1 VSENTPIESTESAGA
16 TPPAPVARPRVTVII
31 LTWNRVE
38 DVVPCLESFSDVD
51 YPNLEVVVVDNASAD
66 DTVATL
72 RASFPWVTLIVNDD
86 NLGYVGG
93 NNVGMRYALEKKET
107 DYVFILNSDTKMTRS
122 CLKELV
128 GVMESDKRIAITGAK
143 NLYLQNPVYSW
154 GKYGVLNWGPMLVR
168 THGRFVLDYPEA
180 SPKDV
185 DWVIG
190 NGCMMSREALQTI
203 GLFDEDFFQVNEDV
217 DWCVRARNLGYRVVY
232 VDTAAIHH
240 KGASSAD
247 LSKPIVFSYGYFLGR
262 NAILFARKHANVLQ
276 WALLLTNMTIGV
288 LMRIGMHAASAVLRA
303 ILGQSHFVNGMLDGF
318 RGQLRR
324 DRITIRMP
332 VPTNEL
338 PDTRLIRFMRWLGA

>member
-1 VSENTPIESTESAGA
+1 VSEQSPTQPTETAQGD
-16 TPPAPVARPRVTVII
+16 PRIAVII

-38 DVVPCLESFSDVD
+38 DIVMCLESFSEVH

-66 DTVATL
+66 DTVPTVQK
-72 RASFPWVTLIVNDD
+72 RFPWATLIVNDD

-93 NNVGMRYALEKKET
+93 NNVGIRYALEHGAE
-107 DYVFILNSDTKMTRS
+107 YVFILNSDTKMTPNV
-122 CLKELV
+122 LHELV
-128 GVMESDKRIAITGAK
+128 GVMRADPRIAITGAK
-143 NLYLQNPVYSW
+143 NLYLQNPVYTW

-180 SPKDV
+180 SPRDV

-190 NGCMMSREALQTI
+190 NGCMMSRAALEKVGI
-203 GLFDEDFFQVNEDV
+203 FDEEFFQVNEDV

-262 NAILFARKHANVLQ
+262 NAILFARKHANALQ
-276 WALLLTNMTIGV
+276 WARLLTNMAFGL
-288 LMRIGMHAASAVLRA
+288 LMRISIFSASSILRA
-303 ILGQSHFVNGMLDGF
+303 IGGQSHFTNGVLDGF
-318 RGQLRR
+318 SGRLRR
-324 DRITIRMP
+324 DKITIRMP
-332 VPTNEL
+332 VPSYEP
-338 PDTRLIRFMRWLGA
+338 PDNWIVRFLRWLGA

>member
-1 VSENTPIESTESAGA
+1 MSEPSTPAMQ
-16 TPPAPVARPRVTVII
+16 PRVAVII

-38 DVVPCLESFSDVD
+38 DVVICLESFSEVH
-51 YPNLEVVVVDNASAD
+51 YQNLEVVVVDNASAD
-66 DTVATL
+66 NTVETV
-72 RASFPWVTLIVNDD
+72 RTRYPWATLIVNDD

-93 NNVGMRYALEKKET
+93 NNVGIKYALEKNA
-107 DYVFILNSDTKMTRS
+107 DYVFILNSDTKMTPNV
-122 CLKELV
+122 LEELV
-128 GVMESDKRIAITGAK
+128 GVMQGDARIGITGAK
-143 NLYLQNPVYSW
+143 NLYMQNPAFTW

-180 SPKDV
+180 SPKEV

-190 NGCMMSREALQTI
+190 NGCMMSRAALEKV

-217 DWCVRARNLGYRVVY
+217 DWCVRARKMGYRVVY

-262 NAILFARKHANVLQ
+262 NAILFARKHANAIQ
-276 WALLLTNMTIGV
+276 WARLLTLMSIG
-288 LMRIGMHAASAVLRA
+288 LVLRVSA
-303 ILGQSHFVNGMLDGF
+303 IVLSGALKAIAGQSHFVNGVKDGF
-318 RGQLRR
+318 TGALRQ

-332 VPTNEL
+332 AVL
-338 PDTRLIRFMRWLGA
+338 PDPVDNRIVRLLRWLGA